1 LRLIPALFLAAFL
14 AVFSVGHEF
23 LSKMGC
29 LGGREMVLRRVF
41 VVLLILGA
49 ALAIFLMAQYADTAL
64 YFIQKCLA
72 TTLVHYVL

>member
-1 LRLIPALFLAAFL
+1 
-14 AVFSVGHEF
+14 
-23 LSKMGC
+23 
-29 LGGREMVLRRVF
+29 MVLRRVF

-72 TTLVHYVL
+72 TSLVHHVI